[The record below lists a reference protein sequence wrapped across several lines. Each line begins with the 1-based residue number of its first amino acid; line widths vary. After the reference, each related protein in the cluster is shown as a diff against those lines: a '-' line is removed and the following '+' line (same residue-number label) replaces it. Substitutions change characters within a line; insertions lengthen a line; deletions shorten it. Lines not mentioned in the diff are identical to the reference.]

1 MVHKYW
7 YVGHVSIEPLKKNI
21 NYQFFLSDYG
31 NRRTHAAWGRHPNGA
46 EFPGSG
52 TGIEC
57 QAKVRQSQPLLA

>member
-31 NRRTHAAWGRHPNGA
+31 NRRTHAAWGWVIQMELNFRGL
-46 EFPGSG
+46 GL
-52 TGIEC
+52 
-57 QAKVRQSQPLLA
+57 V